1 MANGAH
7 RRSYKCLFDKE
18 VTCLFAVC
26 PRANERSSRVNID
39 DAHEIDGTRL
49 LVTVNK

>member
-18 VTCLFAVC
+18 VTRLFALC
-26 PRANERSSRVNID
+26 PRANRLSRVNID